1 MKNIKVEEVVKNEN
15 QVIAIA
21 RESPFYPDG
30 KGGQLGD
37 RGKIGPA
44 RVLKVKEK
52 NGYILHYLDTELEP
66 GEYDCEIDLSRRKD
80 IACQHTAQH
89 ILSAA
94 FLKTADLETVSF
106 HMGEEISTIDLSAP
120 FILEDVLEE
129 VEDLANEVVR
139 RCERVEISEVDLKE
153 AETLNLRKIPEVK
166 EKIRVVKI
174 GDFDITACGGFHV
187 ENTGEIGL
195 IKIVDTEKV
204 KKMFTRV
211 YFVAGERA
219 LKDYGSKDRLIRS
232 LTTVLTT
239 SPQELEK
246 RVKNLLESVKEKSS
260 KLEKL
265 AELCASLLAKSMASK
280 RVGRFEVYDFDGPQ
294 EVGKYLPKFLAD
306 RENTVILLRY
316 PDRIEIVSNWL
327 DCRKIFEKLK
337 EELNIEGGAGQK
349 RAIVSTSS
357 SKVVEKIEEILE
369 WF

>member
-1 MKNIKVEEVVKNEN
+1 MRIDDVVKNEN

-21 RESPFYPDG
+21 KESPFYPDG

-44 RVLKVKEK
+44 RVLRVKEK

-66 GEYDCEIDLSRRKD
+66 GEYDCEIDFSRRRD

-106 HMGEEISTIDLSAP
+106 HMGEEISTIDLNAP

-139 RCERVEISEVDLKE
+139 KCERVEILEVDQEE
-153 AETLNLRKIPEVK
+153 AKNMNLRKISKVK

-174 GDFDITACGGFHV
+174 GDFDIAACGGFHV

-219 LKDYGSKDRLIRS
+219 LKDYRNKDKLIKA

-265 AELCASLLAKSMASK
+265 AELCASLLAKNMASEK
-280 RVGRFEVYDFDGPQ
+280 IGRFEVYDFDGPQ

-316 PDRIEIVSNWL
+316 PDRVEIISNWI
-327 DCRKIFEKLK
+327 DCRKIFERLK
-337 EELNIEGGAGQK
+337 EDMNIKGGAGQK
-349 RAIVSTSS
+349 RAIVSTGS
-357 SKVVEKIEEILE
+357 SKVVEKIREILE